1 VRKPFAE
8 QLLDHSAVYP
18 PSPRWGALEGANIF
32 DGEIQKV
39 MKGQQTAQQAAKNL
53 SQKMDEEFGG

>member
-1 VRKPFAE
+1 
-8 QLLDHSAVYP
+8 VYP

-39 MKGQQTAQQAAKNL
+39 MQGEQSAQEAVKSLAA
-53 SQKMDEEFGG
+53 KMDEEFAG